1 MAKSKNKENFFN
13 PFSKSVS
20 SMGRRTFCQGS
31 HIFKTM
37 TGRDWVKTILKFDII
52 LKGGKMEITRLVPE
66 KRKGLVVVITG
77 HGKGKTTT
85 ALGIAVRACGHNMR
99 VCIIQ
104 FMKGDLYSG
113 EWDGVKK
120 MSCEV
125 ELIATGK
132 GFCGIQGNPYP
143 YKEHRKNA
151 QDALRLIHEKMVS
164 ERYDILILDEINN
177 ALHLRLVDLEQVLE
191 IIQRKPPLMH
201 LVLTGRDAHPK
212 VIELADTVSE
222 IMEVKHA
229 YRKGIEPQPGI
240 DY

>member
-1 MAKSKNKENFFN
+1 M
-13 PFSKSVS
+13 
-20 SMGRRTFCQGS
+20 
-31 HIFKTM
+31 
-37 TGRDWVKTILKFDII
+37 VKV
-52 LKGGKMEITRLVPE
+52 TRLNPE
-66 KRKGLVVVITG
+66 EKKGLVVVITG

-104 FMKGDLYSG
+104 FMKGDLYAG

-120 MSCEV
+120 MGCSV
-125 ELIATGK
+125 ELIPTGK

-151 QDALRLIHEKMVS
+151 QDAIQLARQKMES
-164 ERYDILILDEINN
+164 GQFDILILDEINN
-177 ALHLRLVDLEQVLE
+177 ALHLHLVDLEQVLD
-191 IIQRKPPLMH
+191 IIGRKPPLMH
-201 LVLTGRDAHPK
+201 LVLTGRDAHPR
-212 VIELADTVSE
+212 VIRRADTVSE
-222 IMEVKHA
+222 MKEVKHA